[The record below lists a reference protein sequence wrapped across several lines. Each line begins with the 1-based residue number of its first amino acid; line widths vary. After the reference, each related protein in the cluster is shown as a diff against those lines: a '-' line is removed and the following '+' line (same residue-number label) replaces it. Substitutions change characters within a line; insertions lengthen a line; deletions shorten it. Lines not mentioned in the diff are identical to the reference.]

1 MGMKIFRIMTVIALT
16 FFLSSCGGK
25 QQNAAT
31 DQTKAAAEVEKQ
43 EYANVSRL
51 EGVTIETVQKEP
63 KLSTNYDNIVLNP
76 LQSSPQLASD
86 YPEVSSQ
93 FQISVLAQ
101 LKDKKKYK
109 RVESFESKEALSGLK
124 GKTLIVDTKVTD
136 MRIVST
142 GARIWAGAFAGAS
155 YMDIYVKLTDASTQ
169 KVVLEKIISSHN
181 NAFASA
187 WAPGTENALPIDMGK
202 IVGEYF
208 AAIVPAK

>member
-1 MGMKIFRIMTVIALT
+1 MKIFRIITVFALT
-16 FFLSSCGGK
+16 VFLCSCAGK
-25 QQNAAT
+25 QQKVAQ
-31 DQTKAAAEVEKQ
+31 DQPKAAAEVEKQ

-51 EGVTIETVQKEP
+51 EGVSMETVQKEP
-63 KLSTNYDNIVLNP
+63 KLSAKYDNIVLNP
-76 LQSSPQLASD
+76 LQTSPQLATD
-86 YPEVSSQ
+86 YPDVSMQ
-93 FQISVLAQ
+93 FQISVLSQ

-109 RVESFESKEALSGLK
+109 RVESVEANQALSGFK
-124 GKTLIVDTKVTD
+124 GNTLIVDTKVTD

-155 YMDIYVKLTDASTQ
+155 FMDVYVKLTDASTR
-169 KVVLEKIISSHN
+169 KVVLEKIVSSQN